1 MIHPSFNELK
11 EDVNNTRG
19 EAPELKSRYTIVMAA
34 AKRARQINDGSMP
47 QVDFDPKDK
56 NLSIAVK
63 ELQEGKLH
71 LVDED

>member
-1 MIHPSFNELK
+1 MQ
-11 EDVNNTRG
+11 T
-19 EAPELKSRYTIVMAA
+19 A

-47 QVDFDPKDK
+47 QVEFDPKDK

-63 ELQEGKLH
+63 ELKEGKLH